1 MDTDGLRKL
10 ARNPRFIPGI
20 YNYCDRWCERCAL
33 SHRCLSYAME
43 QAEDDPDSVGTAR
56 DLSDQKFWDKLH
68 RQFRATIEMVRAD
81 AKAREI
87 DLDEPKL
94 PAEIATQ
101 ERAERRCA
109 AKNLP
114 LSRPAMSYARS
125 VEQWF
130 ENASLLFKPKGSN
143 SKRWRDWKPGSG
155 SSGAGRTR
163 RSHPVVSTFHLCE
176 AVASDWI
183 ARDRRIGNG

>member
-20 YNYCDRWCERCAL
+20 YNYCDRWCKRCAL

-81 AKAREI
+81 AKARGI

-125 VEQWF
+125 AEQWF
-130 ENASLLFKPKGSN
+130 ENASLLFKAKGLELETLARLETRKRKQRSWQN
-143 SKRWRDWKPGSG
+143 SSK
-155 SSGAGRTR
+155 SSGGINI
-163 RSHPVVSTFHLCE
+163 SFM
-176 AVASDWI
+176 
-183 ARDRRIGNG
+183 